1 MLIRNFDYMEKA
13 MSISYA
19 DIRRQRIKLDNQ
31 YAVRRKLLQDL
42 GYKLVSEYRD
52 SLSLPAEKWTDGN
65 GVERPYVSIGVI
77 NDSGN
82 FQHSSLA
89 GLRLDSEYC
98 LSFQVSTTLDDSQ
111 VTGGSQ
117 YLISI
122 SMWKDGGTL
131 YVDVGKGKS
140 KIAVSTPD
148 EEMAFA
154 EVCAAMKQLIM
165 AGLTDARLD

>member
-13 MSISYA
+13 MSISYV
-19 DIRRQRIKLDNQ
+19 DIRRQSFKLENQ
-31 YAVRRKLLQDL
+31 HAARRKILQDL
-42 GYKLVSEYRD
+42 GYKLTSEYRE
-52 SLSLPAEKWTDGN
+52 SLLLPADTWTDGN
-65 GVERPYVSIGVI
+65 GVERPYVSIGVT

-82 FQHSSLA
+82 FQRTSLA
-89 GLRLDSEYC
+89 GLRLDGEHR
-98 LSFQVSTTLDDSQ
+98 LSFQISTTIDDSQ
-111 VTGGSQ
+111 VTGGAH

-140 KIAVSTPD
+140 KIAVSTPN